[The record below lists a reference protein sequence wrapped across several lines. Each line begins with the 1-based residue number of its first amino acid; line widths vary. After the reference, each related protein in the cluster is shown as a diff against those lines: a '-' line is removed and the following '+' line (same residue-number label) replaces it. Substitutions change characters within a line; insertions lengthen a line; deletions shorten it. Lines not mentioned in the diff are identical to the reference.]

1 MKTSRMFSLIL
12 VCLIIFLPLSS
23 YAKQL
28 FIAVITVD
36 GTDTVKE
43 GTNSIIK
50 VTEFFDNTSLED
62 IFPDYT
68 SNSSVLALVNFRGLG
83 TVIEFEA
90 NSSELIFRIP
100 GKDFEVRFDGET
112 RDESQEQFEDWLKGE
127 FNSAEAPR
135 KSLTRLLQ
143 ILVAVSPVDPVA
155 GNPNSLMTRMV
166 IDDFNQGITGP
177 FISSKTPLPGQKN
190 NFSIGGEVGFFNAG
204 PYDGET
210 FSIPISYKWNMKRF
224 PKLSLIV
231 DFPVFLTWR
240 HWELVHSIDLL
251 SGGV

>member
-68 SNSSVLALVNFRGLG
+68 
-83 TVIEFEA
+83 
-90 NSSELIFRIP
+90 
-100 GKDFEVRFDGET
+100 
-112 RDESQEQFEDWLKGE
+112 
-127 FNSAEAPR
+127 
-135 KSLTRLLQ
+135 
-143 ILVAVSPVDPVA
+143 
-155 GNPNSLMTRMV
+155 
-166 IDDFNQGITGP
+166 
-177 FISSKTPLPGQKN
+177 
-190 NFSIGGEVGFFNAG
+190 
-204 PYDGET
+204 
-210 FSIPISYKWNMKRF
+210 
-224 PKLSLIV
+224 
-231 DFPVFLTWR
+231 
-240 HWELVHSIDLL
+240 
-251 SGGV
+251 